1 MWWIKA
7 TSKIIYNTYKNNSNL
22 NFGYFRGNSDLVFD
36 FSFIGTLSGFP
47 FPIYGKKSINLVD
60 RITTTYYEG
69 YYWEDEKNKIGSE
82 KETRHEYELNAEGD
96 IARIKIYTSS
106 STYTPDGK
114 LTVDYKDKY
123 RGDVVITYEVLK

>member
-1 MWWIKA
+1 M
-7 TSKIIYNTYKNNSNL
+7 
-22 NFGYFRGNSDLVFD
+22 
-36 FSFIGTLSGFP
+36 SGFP
-47 FPIYGKKSINLVD
+47 FPIYGKKSINLID
-60 RITTTYYEG
+60 RITTTYYAG
-69 YYWEDEKNKIGSE
+69 YDGENDKNKIVSE